1 MANETQ
7 MSWSK
12 RILIGVGVIA
22 ILLVEVGV
30 AYMLNKKIVVPK
42 YYHSGRVATAS
53 ETTSGGESPRES
65 PKKDAGKTED
75 SAEEPAEESTKG
87 STEST
92 TPSPAELNANIYM
105 INDLIINPAGSQG
118 GRYVAMSIGLGVDQ
132 QPALDELKTR
142 DIQIR
147 DAIIA
152 LLSQKTL
159 GKFVS
164 IEERLKL
171 KQEILDLVNEKLN
184 SDDVESIYFTEYVIQ

>member
-7 MSWSK
+7 MSWGK

-42 YYHSGRVATAS
+42 YYHSGRVAAAS
-53 ETTSGGESPRES
+53 ETNTSGESPAES
-65 PKKDAGKTED
+65 AEKPGKKEEA
-75 SAEEPAEESTKG
+75 AEEPVEESATG
-87 STEST
+87 ETEST
-92 TPSPAELNANIYM
+92 TPSPAELNSNIYM

-118 GRYVAMSIGLGVDQ
+118 GRYVAMSIGLGVDK
-132 QPALDELKTR
+132 PSALEELKTR
-142 DIQIR
+142 DIQVR

-159 GKFVS
+159 GKFVA
-164 IEERLKL
+164 IEERIKL

-184 SDDVESIYFTEYVIQ
+184 SDNVESIYFTEYVIQ